1 MAGGPEAAAMAIEER
16 REYARAG
23 ESVAPATGLRTRKG
37 LAGVTSP
44 CFVPSLNEG
53 AGAGPR
59 SGCIALGH
67 PLRGR
72 RECHAMAAD
81 STASTTQRRKLRL
94 RDLTE
99 DRRVAQMLALGFSS
113 GLPLLLVLGTFTL
126 RLADSGIDIKT
137 IGLFS
142 YVALP
147 YSLKFLWAPSIDR
160 VDVPFLAARL
170 GRKRAW
176 MVTTQIAT
184 ALALVL
190 MAFADPKEQLALL
203 GVGAFLV
210 AFCAATQDVVI
221 DGWRIEAAGTDLQGI
236 MAATSNLGY
245 RFGLILAG
253 AGALYVAAYGGWTLA
268 YLSMAALM
276 SVGFVAALLAT
287 PYDRPREAATG
298 RRDLPAAMRRAVLEP
313 LTDLHA
319 RMGNALFAV
328 LALVALYR
336 MPDFVS
342 GVMANPLYIKLGY
355 GKAEIATIV
364 KLFGI
369 WVGIAGGFLGGWSI
383 ARLGMFVT
391 LIIGAFIAA
400 ASHLSLAWLAL
411 GEPEQW
417 RLAVAVSI
425 ESLCGS
431 FAGIALIAY
440 MSSLTTPGF
449 AATQYALFSSL
460 YALPGKL
467 VAGTSGF
474 VVAAYGFPT
483 FFAMTAAVGIPVVAL
498 CFAVGRIPQ
507 QTAPEQTAE
516 PAPETG
522 NPIPPAGLASPEA
535 EPDLP
540 TKAARAQT

>member
-1 MAGGPEAAAMAIEER
+1 
-16 REYARAG
+16 
-23 ESVAPATGLRTRKG
+23 
-37 LAGVTSP
+37 
-44 CFVPSLNEG
+44 
-53 AGAGPR
+53 
-59 SGCIALGH
+59 
-67 PLRGR
+67 
-72 RECHAMAAD
+72 MAAQAA
-81 STASTTQRRKLRL
+81 TPETPAKPRKLRL
-94 RDLTE
+94 RDITE
-99 DRRVAQMLALGFSS
+99 DKRLAQMLALGFSS

-221 DGWRIEAAGTDLQGI
+221 DGWRIEAAGTDLQGM

-253 AGALYVAAYGGWTLA
+253 AGALYVAAYGGWTMA

-276 SVGFVAALLAT
+276 GVGLIAALLAT
-287 PYDRPREAATG
+287 PYDRPREAASG
-298 RRDLPAAMRRAVLEP
+298 KRDLPAAVRRAVLEP

-342 GVMANPLYIKLGY
+342 GVMANPLYITLGY

-369 WVGIAGGFLGGWSI
+369 WVGIAGGFAGGWSI
-383 ARLGMFVT
+383 ARLGMFPT
-391 LIIGAFIAA
+391 LVIGAFIAA

-507 QTAPEQTAE
+507 RTAPPEAAPEPAPAPASE
-516 PAPETG
+516 PAPETRPG
-522 NPIPPAGLASPEA
+522 NPTGPVGLGSAGGLGSAEGVASTEGLAATEASPEMS
-535 EPDLP
+535 P
-540 TKAARAQT
+540 KAARAQT

>member
-1 MAGGPEAAAMAIEER
+1 
-16 REYARAG
+16 
-23 ESVAPATGLRTRKG
+23 
-37 LAGVTSP
+37 
-44 CFVPSLNEG
+44 
-53 AGAGPR
+53 
-59 SGCIALGH
+59 
-67 PLRGR
+67 
-72 RECHAMAAD
+72 MAAD
-81 STASTTQRRKLRL
+81 AADANTKPRKLRL
-94 RDLTE
+94 RDIAE
-99 DRRVAQMLALGFSS
+99 DRRIAQMLALGFSS

-160 VDVPFLAARL
+160 LDVPVLAARL

-176 MVTTQIAT
+176 MVTTQLAT
-184 ALALVL
+184 ALALIL
-190 MAFADPKEQLALL
+190 MAFADPRAQLALL
-203 GVGAFLV
+203 GLGAFLV

-221 DGWRIEAAGTDLQGI
+221 DGWRIEAAGTDMQGI

-253 AGALYVAAYGGWTLA
+253 AGALYVAAYGGWTAA
-268 YLSMAALM
+268 YLSMAGLM
-276 SVGFVAALLAT
+276 SVGLVAALFAERH
-287 PYDRPREAATG
+287 DRPRAEADAP
-298 RRDLPAAMRRAVLEP
+298 RRSLPTAARRAVLEP
-313 LTDLHA
+313 LTELHG

-383 ARLGMFVT
+383 ARFGLFPALVT
-391 LIIGAFIAA
+391 GAFIAA

-411 GEPEQW
+411 GPPEPW
-417 RLAVAVSI
+417 RLAIAVSI

-440 MSSLTTPGF
+440 MSSLTTPGH

-474 VVAAYGFPT
+474 VVAAYGFPV

-498 CFAVGRIPQ
+498 CFAVGRPRPA
-507 QTAPEQTAE
+507 APAAE
-516 PAPETG
+516 PG
-522 NPIPPAGLASPEA
+522 NPTGPAGLASTDG
-535 EPDLP
+535 EPDIP
-540 TKAARAQT
+540 PKAARAQT